1 MGGMFF
7 ASVFSGLF
15 DESDTESNRN
25 NNNDSF
31 TTSFH
36 TSLHRYRLENWWEN
50 IVLKRSAR
58 FILATVRMDPNRVNY
73 CQREWMNT

>member
-1 MGGMFF
+1 
-7 ASVFSGLF
+7 
-15 DESDTESNRN
+15 
-25 NNNDSF
+25 
-31 TTSFH
+31 
-36 TSLHRYRLENWWEN
+36 LENWWEN